1 MRYLTMERTPEPALR
16 SPVVVM
22 AFTGWND
29 AANAASN
36 AARFV
41 VRRLGARRFAS
52 IASEPFYAFTETR
65 PSVRLDSSGERQ
77 LTWPGNDFYYAR
89 TPGEGP
95 DYVIGIG
102 AEPNLRWRTF
112 TEECMD
118 LFNTLDVSMV
128 VSLGALI
135 GEASHRRPI
144 GVTGS
149 AADPELAKQL
159 DLQRSRYE
167 GPTGIVGILHYA
179 LQEAKLPSAS
189 LWATVPHYIT
199 GEQCPPATLAV
210 LERLQRLLG
219 TSFELDELEGASD
232 RFRDQLDTT
241 IAGDPQ
247 MRSYL
252 ERLEGAL
259 AEAEAEEAAA
269 DPLPEATDLV
279 GDIEEFLRGNS
290 EDA

>member
-1 MRYLTMERTPEPALR
+1 MRYLTMERTPEPELR

-77 LTWPGNDFYYAR
+77 LTWPGNEFYYAR
-89 TPGEGP
+89 TPGDGP

>member
-1 MRYLTMERTPEPALR
+1 MRYLTMERTPELQ
-16 SPVVVM
+16 SPVAVL

-41 VRRLGARRFAS
+41 VRRLGARRFATME
-52 IASEPFYAFTETR
+52 AEPFYAFTETR

-77 LTWPGNDFYYAR
+77 LTWPGNEFYYAR
-89 TPGEGP
+89 TAGDGP

-112 TEECMD
+112 SQEFME
-118 LFNTLDVSMV
+118 LFDTLDVSMV

-149 AADPELAKQL
+149 AANPELAAKL

-179 LQEAKLPSAS
+179 LQEASRPSAS

-210 LERLQRLLG
+210 LQRLERLLG
-219 TSFELDELEGASD
+219 TSFDLDELETASE

-252 ERLEGAL
+252 ERLESAL
-259 AEAEAEEAAA
+259 AEVEEEEAAN

-290 EDA
+290 END

>member
-1 MRYLTMERTPEPALR
+1 MRHLTMEQTPALR
-16 SPVVVM
+16 DPVAVL

-41 VRRLGARRFAS
+41 ARRLGARRFAT
-52 IASEPFYAFTETR
+52 IEPEPFYAFTETR
-65 PSVRLDSSGERQ
+65 PSVRLDASGQRQ
-77 LTWPGNDFYYAR
+77 LSWPGHEFFYAR
-89 TPGEGP
+89 APGEGR

-112 TEECMD
+112 SEECMD
-118 LFNTLDVSMV
+118 LFDALGVSMV

-144 GVTGS
+144 AVMGS
-149 AADPELAKQL
+149 AADPELAARL

-167 GPTGIVGILHYA
+167 GPTGIVGILHHA
-179 LQEAKLPSAS
+179 LQEAQRPSAS

-210 LERLQRLLG
+210 LQRLQQLLG
-219 TSFELDELEGASD
+219 TSFGLAELETASD
-232 RFRDQLDTT
+232 RFREQLDTT

-247 MRSYL
+247 MRAYL
-252 ERLEGAL
+252 ERLEEAI
-259 AEAEAEEAAA
+259 AEAEQEEADNA
-269 DPLPEATDLV
+269 LPEATDLV
-279 GDIEEFLRGNS
+279 GDIEQFLRRNT
-290 EDA
+290 EEE

>member
-1 MRYLTMERTPEPALR
+1 MRYLTMERTPELT
-16 SPVVVM
+16 SPVAVL

-52 IASEPFYAFTETR
+52 LETEPFYAFTETR

-77 LTWPGNDFYYAR
+77 LTWPGNEFYYAR
-89 TPGEGP
+89 TPGDGP

-112 TEECMD
+112 SQEFME
-118 LFNTLDVSMV
+118 LFDALDVSMV

-149 AADPELAKQL
+149 AANPELAAQL
-159 DLQRSRYE
+159 NLQRSRYE

-179 LQEAKLPSAS
+179 LQEASRPSAS

-210 LERLQRLLG
+210 LQRLERLLD
-219 TSFELDELEGASD
+219 TSFDLNELEEAAD
-232 RFRDQLDTT
+232 RFREQLDAS

-252 ERLEGAL
+252 ERLESAL
-259 AEAEAEEAAA
+259 AEVEEEEAAN

-290 EDA
+290 END

>member
-1 MRYLTMERTPEPALR
+1 MRYLTMERTPELQ
-16 SPVVVM
+16 SPVAVL

-52 IASEPFYAFTETR
+52 MEAEPFYAFTETR

-77 LTWPGNDFYYAR
+77 LTWPGNEFYYAR
-89 TPGEGP
+89 TAGDSP

-112 TEECMD
+112 SQEFME
-118 LFNTLDVSMV
+118 LFDALDVSMV

-149 AADPELAKQL
+149 AANPELAAKL

-179 LQEAKLPSAS
+179 LQEASRPSAS

-210 LERLQRLLG
+210 LQRLETLLG
-219 TSFELDELEGASD
+219 TSFDLGELETASE
-232 RFRDQLDTT
+232 RFRDQLETT

-252 ERLEGAL
+252 ERLESAL
-259 AEAEAEEAAA
+259 AEVEEEEAAN

-290 EDA
+290 END

>member
-1 MRYLTMERTPEPALR
+1 MRYLTMEQTPELR
-16 SPVVVM
+16 SPVVIM

-41 VRRLGARRFAS
+41 VRRLGARRFAT
-52 IASEPFYAFTETR
+52 IEPEPFYAYTETR
-65 PSVRLDSSGERQ
+65 PSVRIDSSGQRQ
-77 LTWPGNDFYYAR
+77 LTWPGNEFYYAR
-89 TPGEGP
+89 TPGEAR

-112 TEECMD
+112 SEECMD
-118 LFNTLDVSMV
+118 LFESLDVSMV

-149 AADPELAKQL
+149 AADPELAAQL

-167 GPTGIVGILHYA
+167 GPTGIVGILHHA
-179 LQEAKLPSAS
+179 LQEAQRPSAS

-199 GEQCPPATLAV
+199 GEQCPPATIAV
-210 LERLQRLLG
+210 LERLQRLLD
-219 TSFELDELEGASD
+219 TSFDLSELTTAAE
-232 RFRDQLDTT
+232 RFREQVDTT

-252 ERLEGAL
+252 ERLETTL
-259 AEAEAEEAAA
+259 AEVEAEEAAE

-290 EDA
+290 ENE

>member
-1 MRYLTMERTPEPALR
+1 MSELQAG
-16 SPVVVM
+16 
-22 AFTGWND
+22 F
-29 AANAASN
+29 SN

-52 IASEPFYAFTETR
+52 MEAEPFYAFTETR

-77 LTWPGNDFYYAR
+77 LTWPGNEFYYAR
-89 TPGEGP
+89 TAGDSP

-112 TEECMD
+112 SQEFME
-118 LFNTLDVSMV
+118 LFDTLDVSMV

-149 AADPELAKQL
+149 AANPELAAKL

-179 LQEAKLPSAS
+179 LQEASRPSAS

-210 LERLQRLLG
+210 LQRLERLLG
-219 TSFELDELEGASD
+219 TSFDLGELETASD

-252 ERLEGAL
+252 ERLESAL
-259 AEAEAEEAAA
+259 AEVEEEEAAS

-290 EDA
+290 END

>member
-1 MRYLTMERTPEPALR
+1 MRYLTMEQTPELQ
-16 SPVVVM
+16 SPVAVM

-29 AANAASN
+29 AASAASN

-52 IASEPFYAFTETR
+52 IESEPFYAFTETR
-65 PSVRLDSSGERQ
+65 PSVRLDSSGQRQ
-77 LTWPGNDFYYAR
+77 LTWPGNEFYYAR
-89 TPGEGP
+89 TPGDGP

-112 TEECMD
+112 SEECMD
-118 LFNTLDVSMV
+118 LFDTLDVSMV

-144 GVTGS
+144 GVMGS
-149 AADPELAKQL
+149 AADPELAAEL

-179 LQEAKLPSAS
+179 LQEAKRPSAS

-210 LERLQRLLG
+210 LQRLERVLG
-219 TSFELDELEGASD
+219 ATFDLGELEEAAE
-232 RFRDQLDTT
+232 RFREQLDTT

-247 MRSYL
+247 MRDYL
-252 ERLEGAL
+252 QRLESAL
-259 AEAEAEEAAA
+259 AEAEEEAVANT
-269 DPLPEATDLV
+269 LPEAVDLV

>member
-1 MRYLTMERTPEPALR
+1 MRYLTMERTPELQ
-16 SPVVVM
+16 SPVAVL

-52 IASEPFYAFTETR
+52 MEAEPFYAFTETR

-77 LTWPGNDFYYAR
+77 LTWPGNEFYYAR
-89 TPGEGP
+89 TAGDSP

-112 TEECMD
+112 SQEFME
-118 LFNTLDVSMV
+118 LFDTLDVSMV

-149 AADPELAKQL
+149 AANPELAAKL

-179 LQEAKLPSAS
+179 LQEASRPSAS

-210 LERLQRLLG
+210 LQRLERLLG
-219 TSFELDELEGASD
+219 TSFDLGELEAASD

-252 ERLEGAL
+252 ERLESAL
-259 AEAEAEEAAA
+259 AEVEEEEAAD

-290 EDA
+290 END

>member
-1 MRYLTMERTPEPALR
+1 MRYLTMERTPELQ
-16 SPVVVM
+16 SPVAVL

-52 IASEPFYAFTETR
+52 MEAEPFYAFTETR

-77 LTWPGNDFYYAR
+77 LTWPGNEFYYAR
-89 TPGEGP
+89 TAGDSP

-112 TEECMD
+112 SQEFME
-118 LFNTLDVSMV
+118 LFDALDVSMV

-149 AADPELAKQL
+149 AANPELAAKL

-179 LQEAKLPSAS
+179 LQEASRPSAS

-210 LERLQRLLG
+210 LQRLETLLG
-219 TSFELDELEGASD
+219 TSFDLGELESASE

-252 ERLEGAL
+252 ERLESAL
-259 AEAEAEEAAA
+259 AEVEEEEAAN

-290 EDA
+290 END

>member
-1 MRYLTMERTPEPALR
+1 MRYLTMEQTPELQ
-16 SPVVVM
+16 SPVAVM

-29 AANAASN
+29 AASAASN

-52 IASEPFYAFTETR
+52 IESEPFYAFTETR
-65 PSVRLDSSGERQ
+65 PSVRLDSSGQRQ
-77 LTWPGNDFYYAR
+77 LTWPGNEFYYAR
-89 TPGEGP
+89 TPGDAP

-112 TEECMD
+112 SEECMD
-118 LFNTLDVSMV
+118 LFDTLDVSMV

-144 GVTGS
+144 GVMGS
-149 AADPELAKQL
+149 AADPELAAQL

-179 LQEAKLPSAS
+179 LQEAKRPSAS

-210 LERLQRLLG
+210 LQRLERVLG
-219 TSFELDELEGASD
+219 ATFDLGELEEAAE
-232 RFRDQLDTT
+232 RFRNQLDTT

-247 MRSYL
+247 MRGYL
-252 ERLEGAL
+252 QRLESAL
-259 AEAEAEEAAA
+259 AEAEEEAVH
-269 DPLPEATDLV
+269 DTLPEAGDLV
-279 GDIEEFLRGNS
+279 GDIEQFLRENS

>member
-77 LTWPGNDFYYAR
+77 LTWPGNEFYYAR
-89 TPGEGP
+89 TPGDGP

-290 EDA
+290 EDG

>member
-1 MRYLTMERTPEPALR
+1 MRYLTMERTPELQ
-16 SPVVVM
+16 SPVAVL

-52 IASEPFYAFTETR
+52 MEAEPFYAFKETR

-77 LTWPGNDFYYAR
+77 LTWPGNEFYYAR
-89 TPGEGP
+89 TAGDSP

-112 TEECMD
+112 SQEFME
-118 LFNTLDVSMV
+118 LFDTLDVSMV

-149 AADPELAKQL
+149 AANPELAAKL

-179 LQEAKLPSAS
+179 LQEASRPSAS

-210 LERLQRLLG
+210 LQRLERLLG
-219 TSFELDELEGASD
+219 TSFDLAELETASD

-252 ERLEGAL
+252 ERLESAL
-259 AEAEAEEAAA
+259 AEVEEEEAAS

-279 GDIEEFLRGNS
+279 GDIEDFLRGNS
-290 EDA
+290 END

>member
-1 MRYLTMERTPEPALR
+1 MRYLTMERTPEPELR

-77 LTWPGNDFYYAR
+77 LTWPGNEFYYAR

-179 LQEAKLPSAS
+179 LQEAKVPSAS